1 MNMKK
6 RIMSMA
12 LVGIMILSGC
22 KKGGEEKPEN
32 DVVQDL
38 GGDIVLKVGES
49 EMTDNQFQFFLDDIK
64 NQMQGTELSTEES
77 WENAEIDGK
86 KAIEVAKERAYDIAV
101 DYLSGIELGK
111 KLGMECTQ
119 EEIDSSKSQINTS
132 YFDKYTDGESII
144 DLMCEAEI
152 YLGKIQQKF
161 LEENALTEEEKEKYF
176 NEHKDEFASQY
187 LRAKHVLI
195 LTQNEETKESLPEAE
210 KAEKKKKAD
219 EILARAKNGEDFDAL
234 VKEFSEDPGSQS
246 QPDGYVFTS
255 GEMVPEFENC
265 VRGLG
270 MDEIGFTETSYG
282 YHIIKRLD
290 LDLVSCKSLIE
301 SSIYSEKFV
310 TYMEEKIDEYKIE
323 AVKNDEEYN
332 AIK

>member
-6 RIMSMA
+6 KVMSI
-12 LVGIMILSGC
+12 LLIGIMMLSGC
-22 KKGGEEKPEN
+22 KKGEETKPEN
-32 DVVQDL
+32 DTVQDL
-38 GGDIVLKVGES
+38 GGDIVLKVGEN
-49 EMTDNQFQFFLDDIK
+49 EMTDNQFQFFLDEIK

-111 KLGMECTQ
+111 KLGLDCTQ
-119 EEIDSSKSQINTS
+119 EEIDASKSQINTA

-144 DLMCEAEI
+144 DLMCKAEV

-161 LEENALTEEEKEKYF
+161 LEEQTLTEEEKSSYF
-176 NEHKDEFASQY
+176 NEHKEELAGKY

-210 KAEKKKKAD
+210 KAEKKKQAD
-219 EILARAKNGEDFDAL
+219 EILARAKKGEDFDTL
-234 VKEFSEDPGSQS
+234 VKEFSEDPGTHS

-270 MDEIGFTETSYG
+270 MDEIGFAETSYG

-290 LDLVSCKSLIE
+290 LDMASCKTIIE
-301 SSIYSEKFV
+301 GSIYSERFV